1 MKKDLEYIAKLEKAI
16 KQKYGSEA
24 ILNPKSGWSEEK
36 EKEYLEQLKK
46 IDLAKRS
53 NEEETQ
59 KVEIDG
65 FLVSKKLI
73 NRDSNRNCPVC
84 EKYSFSIQDDIYM
97 LKYDCCEKCFIQHI
111 EGREKRWLNGWRPG
125 ENKCH
130 K

>member
-16 KQKYGSEA
+16 KQKYGEEA
-24 ILNPKSGWSEEK
+24 ILNPKSNWDEEK

-97 LKYDCCEKCFIQHI
+97 LKYDCCEKCFIQYI